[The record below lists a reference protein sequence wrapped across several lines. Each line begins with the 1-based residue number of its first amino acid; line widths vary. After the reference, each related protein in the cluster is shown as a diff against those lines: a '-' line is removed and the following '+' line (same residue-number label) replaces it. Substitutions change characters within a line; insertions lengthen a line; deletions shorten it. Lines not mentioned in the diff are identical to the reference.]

1 MGKEG
6 SYVLLLLDVGEESRG
21 DRGGVFPFRP
31 PSPPSRTEQGR
42 GGMKRD
48 RGQGT
53 GEGRQGTGEGR
64 AGGTGD
70 RSVADGQEKGE
81 EVKKRT

>member
-48 RGQGT
+48 RGQGRGDREQGR
-53 GEGRQGTGEGR
+53 GELGGLGTGR
-64 AGGTGD
+64 WPM
-70 RSVADGQEKGE
+70 
-81 EVKKRT
+81 VKKKEKR